1 MVHPLAVHIGAVEA
15 AGIVYHECV
24 ADAAEHGMGTG
35 YRRIVQQDVGAG
47 VAPDRHLVLI
57 EQVAGPG
64 NGASGRDEQCGARC
78 EPRDG
83 FDVLLR
89 EGTVTCG
96 GDGNLDGGQTNDG
109 RLACTW
115 NRICHKRYS
124 TALAYVLSV
133 DLRIWLMV
141 IESEDVTLTVAPYFT
156 FRLEP
161 TPPAILTAF

>member
-1 MVHPLAVHIGAVEA
+1 MSSAV
-15 AGIVYHECV
+15 
-24 ADAAEHGMGTG
+24 
-35 YRRIVQQDVGAG
+35 
-47 VAPDRHLVLI
+47 
-57 EQVAGPG
+57 PG
-64 NGASGRDEQCGARC
+64 C

-89 EGTVTCG
+89 EGTVTCS